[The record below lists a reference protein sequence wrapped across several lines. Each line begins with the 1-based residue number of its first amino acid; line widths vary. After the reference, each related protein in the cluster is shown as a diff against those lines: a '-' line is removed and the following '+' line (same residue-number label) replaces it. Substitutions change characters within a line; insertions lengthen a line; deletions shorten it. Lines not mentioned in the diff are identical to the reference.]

1 MQPEPASH
9 IELFTATELLAQQ
22 WLRDLTRMIN
32 DSYLVSH
39 TEQIQFD
46 AGKIRLKTDSRLSE
60 ELGRD
65 GFTAVAF
72 ENSEVIGTASMKPW
86 KDDGLWKPLDHFA
99 VNEAGD
105 QINDKIDETLN
116 EIALPGDY
124 ELALVALPPGP
135 RFRGKGIA
143 RKLVKVCEEE
153 VLRRR
158 KATGNSGSAVIMI
171 RVVQE
176 NSGSYWLK
184 QGFIPVGK
192 QPGPEAWEASMPFTM
207 WAMVKYL
214 QSESMPI

>member
-1 MQPEPASH
+1 MQPEPAFH
-9 IELFTATELLAQQ
+9 IELFTSTELLAQP

-39 TEQIQFD
+39 TDIVQFD
-46 AGKIRLKTDSRLSE
+46 AGKIRLKTDTRLSE
-60 ELGRD
+60 ELGSD

-86 KDDGLWKPLDHFA
+86 KDDGLWKPFDHFA
-99 VNEAGD
+99 TDDVEE
-105 QINDKIDETLN
+105 QINDKIDQTLN
-116 EIALPGDY
+116 ENALPGDY

-135 RFRGKGIA
+135 RFRGRGIA
-143 RKLVKVCEEE
+143 GRLVKACEEE

-158 KATGNSGSAVIMI
+158 KATEDSGSVGIMI
-171 RVVQE
+171 RVVKE
-176 NSGSYWLK
+176 NVGNYWLK
-184 QGFIPVGK
+184 QGFTPIGK

-214 QSESMPI
+214 QSETVAV